1 MNFDRPQNFDL
12 PMNFILALKLNKP
25 KRSQIQFIFLSQEWI
40 SIWYLIYNIL
50 KCTNYVFFFT
60 GLLTVSMSLIKLDN
74 HLLLSFI
81 SFLAQ
86 LSIIG
91 RMICHNWKIGLV
103 WIAAVIIGIELPF
116 HFFNPSK
123 NNPSGKP
130 HCRKFNSFFLTGQKI
145 NSIPV
150 QLGQFFKYNPVG
162 GWTPNLGLSYCLNC
176 V

>member
-1 MNFDRPQNFDL
+1 MN
-12 PMNFILALKLNKP
+12 K
-25 KRSQIQFIFLSQEWI
+25 
-40 SIWYLIYNIL
+40 YLISYLWYFKNVLIM
-50 KCTNYVFFFT
+50 YFFT
-60 GLLTVSMSLIKLDN
+60 GLLSVLMSLIKLDN

-130 HCRKFNSFFLTGQKI
+130 HCTKFNSFFLTGQKI

-162 GWTPNLGLSYCLNC
+162 GWTPNFKLCVRNSYNITDFSNDTNIQLFMEREFS
-176 V
+176 VVSLE